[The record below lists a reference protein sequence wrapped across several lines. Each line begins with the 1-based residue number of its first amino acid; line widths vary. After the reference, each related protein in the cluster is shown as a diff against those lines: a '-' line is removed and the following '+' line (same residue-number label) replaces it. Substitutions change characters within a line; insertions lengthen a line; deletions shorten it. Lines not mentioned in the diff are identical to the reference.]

1 VPGIR
6 YPVPG
11 KLFVMDDIATRA
23 DIDHLLRAFYAT
35 AMVDPEIGYF
45 FTDVARLD
53 LEAHLPRIGD
63 FWEQVLLQRPVYV
76 GNPMAVHVHLHGAS
90 PLTTSHFDRWLRLW
104 AEAVDASFAGKVAD
118 EAKRRAAIIA
128 ESMKARLGIG
138 SSVDR

>member
-104 AEAVDASFAGKVAD
+104 AEAVDASFAGKVTE